1 MSLKINWINVS
12 RQFLF
17 QFIFILTFLLNV
29 LIIIKISGD
38 DVIVDHT
45 SCVLIIIPS
54 PMKEPKETP
63 DEIMITG
70 ITMNDLI

>member
-1 MSLKINWINVS
+1 MLAVNFYFNLS
-12 RQFLF
+12 FL
-17 QFIFILTFLLNV
+17 IFLLNV
-29 LIIIKISGD
+29 LIIIKNRSKTVTGGH
-38 DVIVDHT
+38 HT

-70 ITMNDLI
+70 ITMNDRS

>member
-1 MSLKINWINVS
+1 MLAVNFYFNLS
-12 RQFLF
+12 F
-17 QFIFILTFLLNV
+17 LTFLLNV
-29 LIIIKISGD
+29 LIIIKISGKTVTGD
-38 DVIVDHT
+38 HHT

-70 ITMNDLI
+70 MTMNDRS

>member
-1 MSLKINWINVS
+1 MLAVNFYFNLS
-12 RQFLF
+12 F
-17 QFIFILTFLLNV
+17 LTFLLNV

-38 DVIVDHT
+38 AVTVDHT